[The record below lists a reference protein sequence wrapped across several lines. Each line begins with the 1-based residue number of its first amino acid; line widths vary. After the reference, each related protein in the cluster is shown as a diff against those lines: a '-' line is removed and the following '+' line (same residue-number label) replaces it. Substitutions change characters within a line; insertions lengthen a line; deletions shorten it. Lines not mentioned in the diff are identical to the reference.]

1 MNRTVLAV
9 VVLPVVAACQGG
21 SAGGKTTDSGS
32 EPWNGATGAASVACE
47 AVATTPLG
55 PDDES
60 PLGFTPAD
68 FQDFTLG
75 DHALRLTWAAGGD
88 VHLTLSVAA
97 AGDASFV
104 DYEVAT
110 TGTGPVA
117 AIGCA
122 DDVELPAT
130 VDFATDDGSFDER
143 WDVVVTSLTGADA
156 AFYHQLDLASLG
168 GTYTVTEVD
177 PTLYDAVRVFVDGR
191 FDANGPFGTVSGQAE
206 DDGDPS
212 DPSGVASATL
222 FDVAAW

>member
-1 MNRTVLAV
+1 MSRTLFFLVPFLG
-9 VVLPVVAACQGG
+9 ACQTG
-21 SAGGKTTDSGS
+21 SAGGETTDSGS
-32 EPWNGATGAASVACE
+32 DPSNGGTGEASSSCE

-55 PDDES
+55 PEDES

-75 DHALRLTWAAGGD
+75 DHASRLTWASGD
-88 VHLTLSVAA
+88 EVHLTLSVTS

-117 AIGCA
+117 EIGCA
-122 DDVELPAT
+122 DDVELPVT
-130 VDFATDDGSFDER
+130 VDFATDDGSFDEQ
-143 WDVVVTSLTGADA
+143 WDVVVTSLTGQDA
-156 AFYHQLDLASLG
+156 AFYHELDLATLG

-191 FDANGPFGTVSGQAE
+191 FDATGPSGTVSGQAE

-212 DPSGVASATL
+212 DPSGVASATR